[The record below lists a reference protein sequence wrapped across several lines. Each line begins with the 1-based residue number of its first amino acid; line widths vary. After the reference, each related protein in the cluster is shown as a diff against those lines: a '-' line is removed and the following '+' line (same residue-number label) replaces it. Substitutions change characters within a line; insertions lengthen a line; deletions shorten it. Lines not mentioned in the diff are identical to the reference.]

1 MLFKRSVQ
9 FTCQFL
15 LKMWNK
21 TLKLR
26 RPPGESLVYRVHART
41 CSTPDLEDSLC
52 LNIPWRT
59 QIIYKVK
66 ASAATCLT
74 GSPGSF
80 YETWKQAA
88 IVRKRGCA
96 EEEKKKQQDSPVMFA
111 RSEGRLWSRCLIR
124 SPSSAVARLLL
135 RKGNTACFSN
145 VCLCKYDDGKIFLFF
160 KFLCIIFAT
169 CSGWTRIFLNAHLHI
184 TQHIPSLFKSLVPH
198 L

>member
-1 MLFKRSVQ
+1 
-9 FTCQFL
+9 
-15 LKMWNK
+15 MWNN

-26 RPPGESLVYRVHART
+26 RPPGKSLVYPVHART
-41 CSTPDLEDSLC
+41 CSTPHIEDSLC

-96 EEEKKKQQDSPVMFA
+96 DQRKKKKKSSKIHPWCLWDLKEGCDHAVSLDLPLLPSHGCCSGKEILPVSRTSVYVNTMTAKYFYLSNSFASFSPHVQVEPGF
-111 RSEGRLWSRCLIR
+111 I
-124 SPSSAVARLLL
+124 
-135 RKGNTACFSN
+135 
-145 VCLCKYDDGKIFLFF
+145 FF
-160 KFLCIIFAT
+160 KRASPHNSTHSFII
-169 CSGWTRIFLNAHLHI
+169 
-184 TQHIPSLFKSLVPH
+184 
-198 L
+198 